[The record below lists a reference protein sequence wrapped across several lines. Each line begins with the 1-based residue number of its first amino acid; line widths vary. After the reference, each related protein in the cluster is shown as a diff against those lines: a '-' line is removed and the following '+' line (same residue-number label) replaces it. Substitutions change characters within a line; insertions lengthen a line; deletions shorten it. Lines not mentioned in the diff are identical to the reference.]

1 MLEKLNGTKDSKA
14 RVKVENKARQCHA
27 LSQSSRLLIL
37 EYLFKQTS
45 PVLVGDLA
53 LKFKFA
59 NPTLSHHLRELEHA
73 GLIIRQKKGRQIFCQ
88 PSQSKIKELVSFLSS
103 IGNVSFTSSHHEDED
118 ENLVN
123 LAENEMLGSSNVWG

>member
-1 MLEKLNGTKDSKA
+1 MLENFNGIKNSKF

-37 EYLFKQTS
+37 EYLFKQNS

-53 LKFKFA
+53 TKFKVA

-88 PSQSKIKELVSFLSS
+88 PSHSKIKELVAFLSA
-103 IGNVSFTSSHHEDED
+103 ISSVGLTDSPNEDEVSA
-118 ENLVN
+118 NLPESET
-123 LAENEMLGSSNVWG
+123 LDSSNVWG